1 MHTLHKVNAR
11 REASEL
17 NRIQEL
23 WWRLESDQ
31 EYELKRD
38 FDGILVVI
46 QEYFILLIAE
56 KGFSLYNILLKKI
69 WQSEFFIEK
78 Y

>member
-56 KGFSLYNILLKKI
+56 KGFSLYHILLKKI
-69 WQSEFFIEK
+69 WQSDFSIEK